1 MAHYED
7 NPRHSP
13 PSEEESP
20 ERREVVGRFVDLFKR
35 AVSAGAGAI
44 FSDDDKNNKDSREGR
59 EGREGRER
67 RGAFEL
73 PKEVIQYFLGALDG
87 MQESILRIIG
97 NELRKFLEHVDIG
110 GELQK
115 ILTSTS
121 FEIKT
126 EIRFIPNDQAVSP
139 SVKARMRVK
148 RQKEDSETITEQ
160 DL

>member
-1 MAHYED
+1 MAYYED
-7 NPRHSP
+7 NPRHQAP
-13 PSEEESP
+13 EDDSP

-35 AVSAGAGAI
+35 AISAGAGAI
-44 FSDDDKNNKDSREGR
+44 FSDDDKNNKEGR

-73 PKEVIQYFLGALDG
+73 PKEAIQYLLGALDG
-87 MQESILRIIG
+87 LQESILRIIG
-97 NELRKFLEHVDIG
+97 NELRKFLERVDIG

-139 SVKARMRVK
+139 SMKSKMRVK
-148 RQKEDSETITEQ
+148 RQKGESEVVTEEE
-160 DL
+160 L